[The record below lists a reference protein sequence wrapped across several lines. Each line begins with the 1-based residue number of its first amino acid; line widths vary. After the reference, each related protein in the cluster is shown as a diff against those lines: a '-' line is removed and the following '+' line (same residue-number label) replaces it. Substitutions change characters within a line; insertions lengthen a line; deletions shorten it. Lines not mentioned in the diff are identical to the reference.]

1 MKIYRVGGSVRD
13 SLMGLTP
20 HDHDYVVVGAT
31 PAEMEA
37 LGYVQV
43 GKDFPVYLHP
53 ETKEEYALAR
63 VERKS
68 GLKHTD
74 FETVFDT
81 SVTIEDDLMRRD
93 LTINA
98 IAQDIETG
106 EYIDPFF
113 GQLDIRKKVL
123 RHVSEAFKED
133 PLRILRLARFAAR
146 FPDFD
151 LDVGT
156 FCMCKE
162 MVEKGELDHISQE
175 RIWQETKKAF
185 LTDHPEIFY
194 KKMWEFRASAYIF
207 AKETDVAV
215 DYEQVAR
222 VAQAS
227 QHLPDDRKLAIRF
240 GEFASWTYFDVNQDA
255 KAMKAL
261 LNKSKIP
268 TDIADVAIFMGQNL
282 DHIEFHL
289 NTYSRSPEQIAEL
302 LRKMKLRPLLQRNPE
317 FINDLIMMMRGSPN
331 CFGDIDMMRVKDIF
345 EAFLDTK
352 EFLSCEVKR
361 YRWYHHREPT
371 PEEIKQMVEM
381 IQVANISVTCDKYF
395 RFQVDQIP
403 QPHMSIIRRL
413 K

>member
-20 HDHDYVVVGAT
+20 HDHDYVIVGAT

-37 LGYVQV
+37 LGYTQV

-63 VERKS
+63 FERKS

-74 FETVFDT
+74 FETVFDP
-81 SVTIEDDLMRRD
+81 SVTIEDDLLRRD

-98 IAQDIETG
+98 IAQDMETG
-106 EYIDPFF
+106 EYIDPFN
-113 GQLDIRKKVL
+113 GRADIENKVL

-146 FPDFD
+146 FPDFN
-151 LDVGT
+151 LDGAT
-156 FCMCKE
+156 RHMCCE
-162 MVEKGELDHISQE
+162 MVRQGDLDHISQE

-185 LTDHPEIFY
+185 LTDHPEIYLQMMTHFNSG
-194 KKMWEFRASAYIF
+194 KYIF
-207 AKETDVAV
+207 AKEVDIPV
-215 DYEQVAR
+215 DYDQVAL
-222 VAQAS
+222 VAEAS
-227 QHLPDDRKLAIRF
+227 KHLPEDRKLAIRF
-240 GEFASWTYFDVNQDA
+240 GEYAAWMYYDLDQDP
-255 KAMKAL
+255 KKMKAL

-268 TDIADVAIFMGQNL
+268 TDIAEVAIFFAQNL

-289 NTYSRSPEQIAEL
+289 NTFSRRPEQIAEL
-302 LRKMKLRPLLQRNPE
+302 MRKMKIRPLLQRNPE
-317 FINDLIMMMRGSPN
+317 FINDLIIMMRAANN
-331 CFGDIDMMRVKDIF
+331 CFGDIDVMRVKDIF

-381 IQVANISVTCDKYF
+381 IQVDNISVTCDKYF
-395 RFQVDQIP
+395 KLQVDQTP
-403 QPHMSIIRRL
+403 QPYMSIIQRL